1 MQKTI
6 QGSAWRFKIAASVLL
21 NGMLSTMRNFRGSFN
36 SVGDYLMEG
45 LERGINSK
53 FADIIKTVAQKTNE
67 IITTMDKVSVIK
79 SPSKRTERTGRYLME
94 GLAVGIDNGTPIAM
108 DSATS
113 AAESLIRSMSSSVHS
128 EAETRSQ
135 ELYNSLLG
143 MYAYVNMA
151 INEALDTQ
159 PTITPVMDL
168 SMIQNGVNGI
178 NGMFGNTYGFGVN
191 GIGYARSMYPSTA
204 SMMKTGTQTQPVT
217 ASAIQGIRE
226 DIRFLGDSISKM
238 QMVMDSGVLVGTIG
252 GGMDRELGSIQ
263 KMRERWA

>member
-1 MQKTI
+1 
-6 QGSAWRFKIAASVLL
+6 
-21 NGMLSTMRNFRGSFN
+21 
-36 SVGDYLMEG
+36 
-45 LERGINSK
+45 
-53 FADIIKTVAQKTNE
+53 
-67 IITTMDKVSVIK
+67 
-79 SPSKRTERTGRYLME
+79 ME
-94 GLAVGIDNGTPIAM
+94 GLAKGVTDNTSQATTAMRAAAKEGYRQAKDEMAVSSPSRVMMQFGKYIMEGWAIGIRDNTVLTNKAASN
-108 DSATS
+108 SAI
-113 AAESLIRSMSSSVHS
+113 SLIQTMSSSVHS

-143 MYAYVNMA
+143 MYQYVNYA

-191 GIGYARSMYPSTA
+191 GIGYARSMYPSSALNA
-204 SMMKTGTQTQPVT
+204 SIQAKTQPVT